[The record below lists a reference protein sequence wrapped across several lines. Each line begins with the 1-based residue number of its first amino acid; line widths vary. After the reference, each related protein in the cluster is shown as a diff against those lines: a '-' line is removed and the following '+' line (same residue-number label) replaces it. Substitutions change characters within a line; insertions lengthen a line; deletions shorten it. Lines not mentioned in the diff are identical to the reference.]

1 MLTSIIYMPWTFK
14 IVYGLIADNFS
25 IWGSKRKAYIVLN
38 GFVQFVIMIIL
49 SLNLFRNELFITG
62 LLFINAMT
70 TAFIDVVVD
79 ALMVV
84 QSRRDPERGSEDL

>member
-1 MLTSIIYMPWTFK
+1 MLTSVIYMPWTIK
-14 IVYGLIADNFS
+14 IFYGLIADNVRIF
-25 IWGSKRKAYIVLN
+25 GSKRKSYIVFN
-38 GFVQFVIMIIL
+38 GLAQFVIMIIL
-49 SLNLFRNELFITG
+49 SLDLFRNELFITA

-84 QSRRDPERGSEDL
+84 